1 MYFLRI
7 HRKTGSAFGGVRVE
21 VGAFLC
27 YTVAN
32 EKVMQ
37 FFTTDHVYDRETGK
51 NIIIGTRFSN
61 LLWEDLSYDFTKDII
76 YVTNK

>member
-37 FFTTDHVYDRETGK
+37 FFHRPEVV
-51 NIIIGTRFSN
+51 FQ
-61 LLWEDLSYDFTKDII
+61 
-76 YVTNK
+76 